1 MKIVSLNIFGGRL
14 WEDLDPFL
22 RHHAVDTDLFCFQE
36 VTFSEDHIEM
46 GEIGMAGNPRFSDL
60 HEIISATLPGFTGY
74 FGCELRNMPGSPNG
88 TPIHYGSSLFV
99 RKGLSHEY
107 HEAFAYGAEED
118 RSKGEK
124 AFELSSRIVQSVVID
139 SKLAVH
145 HLHGVWALKDKSD
158 VPGRIEQAEKIN
170 QIMSTYSVPQIL
182 CGDLNLGPRN
192 ASLKTLTNG
201 RRNLIEEYS
210 VGTTRPHHT
219 VESGTGFCDYAII
232 TNHVKLADFKVLPDV
247 VSDHLALQIE
257 VSL

>member
-1 MKIVSLNIFGGRL
+1 MKILSLNIFGGRK
-14 WEDLDPFL
+14 WEDLEPFL
-22 RHHAVDTDLFCFQE
+22 KHQAADTDLYCFQE
-36 VTFSEDHIEM
+36 VTSSEYHIEM

-60 HEIISATLPGFTGY
+60 YEMITSTLQGFTGY

-88 TPIHYGSSLFV
+88 IPIHYGSGLFI
-99 RKGLSHEY
+99 REGLTHEY

-118 RSKGEK
+118 RSAGKK
-124 AFELSSRIVQSVVID
+124 AFELSSRIVQTALVD

-158 VPGRIEQAEKIN
+158 VPGRTEQAEKIN
-170 QIMSTYSVPQIL
+170 KIMSAYSVPQIL

-201 RRNLIEEYS
+201 RRNLIDEYN

-219 VESGTGFCDYAII
+219 VESGTGFCDYAIV
-232 TNHVKLADFKVLPDV
+232 TNDVKLADFKVLPDV

-257 VSL
+257 VSQ